1 MARRR
6 DTNVFSMAFL
16 DIMSCGFGAVIL
28 IFIVINH
35 STETTSQ
42 EVNAELMAEAQLLQT
57 QVTDETAR
65 LVELKTTIEEVQDET
80 VTTAEVTQEIIN
92 TIEILTAAIAS
103 EAKSG
108 ASASDSIEKLKS
120 ELKLLEDENANLAG
134 TVDGSELAGTSLRSF
149 VGDGNR
155 QYLTGLNVGGKHIL
169 VLIDASASMLHRTIV
184 NAIRLN
190 LLPDEQKRR
199 ATKWQRAVRT
209 VDWITAN
216 LPNDAEFSLM
226 AFNTAVMPLVPVT
239 GNKTKPWASTS
250 DRTTMDATLDNL
262 YQLAPTGGTSLF
274 EAFSAVRQMETPPDN
289 IFLIVDGLPTQGDG
303 PPRRTVVSS
312 KDRVKL
318 FSQALAQLPRNI
330 PINIILF
337 PMEGDPMAT
346 PSFWILAQQTGGSF
360 MSPSKDWP

>member
-1 MARRR
+1 MAKRRN
-6 DTNVFSMAFL
+6 TNVFSMAFL

-28 IFIVINH
+28 VFIVINH
-35 STETTSQ
+35 STEATSQ
-42 EVNAELMAEAQLLQT
+42 EINAELMAEAQLLQT
-57 QVTDETAR
+57 QVIDETAH
-65 LVELKTTIEEVQDET
+65 LVALKTTIEEVQDQT

-92 TIEILTAAIAS
+92 TIEVLTAAIAS
-103 EAKSG
+103 EAESG
-108 ASASDSIEKLKS
+108 ASSSDSIEKLKS

-155 QYLTGLNVGGKHIL
+155 QYLTGLNVGGEHIL
-169 VLIDASASMLHRTIV
+169 VLIDASASMLHKTIV

-216 LPNDAEFSLM
+216 LPKDVDFSLM
-226 AFNTAVMPLVPVT
+226 AFNTAVMPLGSNPS
-239 GNKTKPWASTS
+239 PWVSTS
-250 DRTTMDATLDNL
+250 DRAAMDATLQNL
-262 YQLAPTGGTSLF
+262 YEVAPNGGTSLF
-274 EAFSAVRQMETPPDN
+274 NVFSAVRQLETPPDN

-303 PPRRTVVSS
+303 PSSSTVVSS
-312 KDRVKL
+312 KERVRL
-318 FSQALAQLPRNI
+318 FSRALAQLPGNI
-330 PINIILF
+330 PINVILF

>member
-6 DTNVFSMAFL
+6 NTNVFSMAFL

-28 IFIVINH
+28 VFIVINH
-35 STETTSQ
+35 STEATSQ
-42 EVNAELMAEAQLLQT
+42 EINAELMAEAQLLQT
-57 QVTDETAR
+57 QVIDETAR
-65 LVELKTTIEEVQDET
+65 LVALKTTIDEVQDQT

-92 TIEILTAAIAS
+92 TIEALTAAIAS
-103 EAKSG
+103 EAESG
-108 ASASDSIEKLKS
+108 ASSSDSIEKLKS

-134 TVDGSELAGTSLRSF
+134 TVDGSELTGTSMRSF

-155 QYLTGLNVGGKHIL
+155 QYLTGLNVGGEHIL
-169 VLIDASASMLHRTIV
+169 VLIDASASMLHKTIV

-216 LPNDAEFSLM
+216 LPKDVEFSLM
-226 AFNTAVMPLVPVT
+226 AFNTAVMPL
-239 GNKTKPWASTS
+239 GNNPSPWISTS
-250 DRTTMDATLDNL
+250 DRAAMDATLEDL
-262 YQLAPTGGTSLF
+262 YELAPNGGTSLF
-274 EAFSAVRQMETPPDN
+274 EAFSAVRQMQTPPDN

-303 PPRRTVVSS
+303 PSSSTVVSS
-312 KDRVKL
+312 KERVRL
-318 FSQALAQLPRNI
+318 FSRALAQLPGNI
-330 PINIILF
+330 PINVILF

>member
-6 DTNVFSMAFL
+6 EFNVFSLAFL

-35 STETTSQ
+35 STESTIQ
-42 EVNAELMAEAQLLQT
+42 EVNFELMAEAKLLES
-57 QVTDETAR
+57 QVLDETKR

-80 VTTAEVTQEIIN
+80 VTTSEVTREIIT
-92 TIEILTAAIAS
+92 TIEALTAAIAS
-103 EAKSG
+103 EAESG
-108 ASASDSIEKLKS
+108 ASKSESIEKLKS
-120 ELKLLEDENANLAG
+120 ELKLLEDETANLEG

-155 QYLTGLNVGGKHIL
+155 QYLTGLNVGGEHIL
-169 VLIDASASMLHRTIV
+169 ILIDASASMLHKTIV

-216 LPNDAEFSLM
+216 LPRDAEFALT
-226 AFNTAVMPLVPVT
+226 AFNTKVVDLGT
-239 GNKTKPWASTS
+239 QKGNSRAPWVNTS
-250 DRTTMDATLDNL
+250 DRAAMDATLENL

-274 EAFSAVRQMETPPDN
+274 EAFASVRKMETPPDN

-303 PPRRTVVSS
+303 PSGRTVVSS
-312 KDRVKL
+312 KDRVKF
-318 FSQALAQLPRNI
+318 FSQALAQLPGNI

-360 MSPSKDWP
+360 ISPSKDWP

>member
-1 MARRR
+1 
-6 DTNVFSMAFL
+6 
-16 DIMSCGFGAVIL
+16 
-28 IFIVINH
+28 
-35 STETTSQ
+35 
-42 EVNAELMAEAQLLQT
+42 
-57 QVTDETAR
+57 
-65 LVELKTTIEEVQDET
+65 
-80 VTTAEVTQEIIN
+80 
-92 TIEILTAAIAS
+92 
-103 EAKSG
+103 
-108 ASASDSIEKLKS
+108 
-120 ELKLLEDENANLAG
+120 
-134 TVDGSELAGTSLRSF
+134 
-149 VGDGNR
+149 
-155 QYLTGLNVGGKHIL
+155 
-169 VLIDASASMLHRTIV
+169 
-184 NAIRLN
+184 
-190 LLPDEQKRR
+190 
-199 ATKWQRAVRT
+199 
-209 VDWITAN
+209 
-216 LPNDAEFSLM
+216 
-226 AFNTAVMPLVPVT
+226 VPVT